1 MSVEITTAMVN
12 QYSAT
17 VFHLSQ
23 QKGSRL
29 RPFVRMESQKAEAA
43 FYDRIGSVTA
53 AKKVGRHSDTVY
65 SDTPHSRRR
74 VTLEDYVYADMVDKE
89 DKLRIIMNP
98 ESQYVEAGQMA
109 MGRAMDDEIILA
121 ALGTAYS
128 GKSGGT
134 PVALPSSQRIAAF
147 DGTTTSGSALN
158 VRTLRAVKKLFAAN
172 EAGDDQLYIAVSA
185 EQIDDMLAET
195 EVTSSDFNSVKALVQ
210 GDVDTFMGFK
220 FIRTERLPVLAAD
233 ITTYNHLTGSITSG
247 AQTLDV
253 SAANFRRCFAW
264 QKGGLLLAIS
274 QEVQSFIDRLPN
286 KNQAI
291 QVYLAMGLGATRLE
305 EVKVVEIICRE

>member
-29 RPFVRMESQKAEAA
+29 RPFVRMESQNSEAA

-74 VTLEDYVYADMVDKE
+74 VTLEDYVYADLVDKE

-98 ESQYVEAGQMA
+98 ESEYVQAGMQA
-109 MGRAMDDEIILA
+109 MGRAIDDEVITA
-121 ALGTAYS
+121 ALGSAYS

-134 PVALPSSQRIAAF
+134 AVALPNSQKLAAF
-147 DGTTTSGSALN
+147 DGATTSGSGMN
-158 VRTLRAVKKLFAAN
+158 VKTLRAVKKKFNAN
-172 EAGDDQLYIAVSA
+172 EAGDDELYICIAA

-195 EVTSSDFNSVKALVQ
+195 EVTSSDYNAVKALVQ

-220 FIRTERLPVLAAD
+220 FIRSERLPALAAN
-233 ITTYNHLTGSITSG
+233 ITTYDPATGSITAG
-247 AQTLDV
+247 AQTLNV
-253 SAANFRRCFAW
+253 SSFTYRRCFAW
-264 QKGGLLLAIS
+264 QKAGLLLAIS
-274 QEVQSFIDRLPN
+274 QDIQSHIDRLPT
-286 KNQAI
+286 KNHAV
-291 QVYLAMGLGATRLE
+291 QVYISMGLGATRLE
-305 EVKVVEIICRE
+305 EVKVVEIICKE